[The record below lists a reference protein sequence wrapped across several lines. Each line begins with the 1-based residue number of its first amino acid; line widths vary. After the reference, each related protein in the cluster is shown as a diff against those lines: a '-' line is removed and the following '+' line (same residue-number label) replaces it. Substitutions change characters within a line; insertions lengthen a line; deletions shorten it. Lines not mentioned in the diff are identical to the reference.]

1 MQSAFITLCKEGYAW
16 PFPLFIPGCV
26 MRFRPPLISRLFVQ
40 SARGVLLA
48 DDLVRSAPLLNTL
61 IGQDYR
67 GLIRRAGVMF
77 SFHESCQRGDLPFK
91 TIIRR
96 IHRGH
101 WHLLEISSGLERA
114 QICRTSEADAFPE
127 DTPVKQDERLFNQF
141 DLFEELPPV
150 ETLLR
155 RIPRLYVWLTFGV
168 DRVSNLT
175 HVCWA
180 APAKREEQW
189 LAFENILRRAAEGGA
204 PVMPPA
210 SRTPDPRS
218 KLRFREH
225 VEEAIEK
232 KNGDKS
238 SA

>member
-1 MQSAFITLCKEGYAW
+1 MTIPAIHTRMRAAF
-16 PFPLFIPGCV
+16 
-26 MRFRPPLISRLFVQ
+26 PPATDFATIRAV
-40 SARGVLLA
+40 REGVLVA
-48 DDLVRSAPLLNTL
+48 DDLIRNTPLLNTL

-96 IHRGH
+96 MHRGH
-101 WHLLEISSGLERA
+101 WHLLEITSGLERA
-114 QICRTSEADAFPE
+114 QICRTAEADAFPD
-127 DTPVKQDERLFNQF
+127 DTPVKQDERLVNQF
-141 DLFEELPPV
+141 DLFEKLPPID
-150 ETLLR
+150 TLLR
-155 RIPRLYVWLTFGV
+155 RISRLYVWLTFGV
-168 DRVSNLT
+168 DQVGNVT

-189 LAFENILRRAAEGGA
+189 LAFENILRRASEGGA
-204 PVMPPA
+204 TVTPPA
-210 SRTPDPRS
+210 SPAPDPKS

-225 VEEAIEK
+225 IEEAIEK
-232 KNGDKS
+232 KSDDKS